1 MNRDRGFPY
10 RLYLV
15 ISETDC
21 RGRELL
27 WVAEE
32 AIRGGVD
39 LIQLREKQATTAE
52 FLKKAIQLKN
62 VTDHYGIPLIIND
75 NLAVAQ
81 QVGAF
86 GIHVGQQDLPP
97 SEIRRAWRDCRLLG
111 YSVEELSQLENPEVG
126 WADYLGVSPIF
137 STDTKPDT
145 VTEWGI
151 DGIQNLRQQTD
162 VPLVAI
168 GRMGRDNAAAVI
180 KAGADCMA
188 VVSAICAADR
198 PREAAAELKALVT
211 SIPS

>member
-1 MNRDRGFPY
+1 MKADRTFPY

-15 ISETDC
+15 ISEADC
-21 RGRELL
+21 RGRELH

-52 FLKKAIQLKN
+52 FLEKAIQLKQ
-62 VTDHYGIPLIIND
+62 VTDRYGVPLIIND

-111 YSVEELSQLENPEVG
+111 YSVEELSQLENPETG

-137 STDTKPDT
+137 STATKPDT

-151 DGIQNLRQQTD
+151 DGIRNLRQQTD
-162 VPLVAI
+162 MSLVAI
-168 GRMGRDNAAAVI
+168 GRMGRDNAAAVVE
-180 KAGADCMA
+180 AGADCVA
-188 VVSAICAADR
+188 VVSAICAADH
-198 PREAAAELKALVT
+198 PREAAAELKALVN
-211 SIPS
+211 PK

>member
-1 MNRDRGFPY
+1 MKRDHTFLY

-15 ISETDC
+15 ISEADC
-21 RGRELL
+21 RGRDLL

-39 LIQLREKQATTAE
+39 LIQLREKKATTAE
-52 FLKKAIQLKN
+52 FLEKATQLKA
-62 VTDHYGIPLIIND
+62 VTDRYGVPLIIND
-75 NLAVAQ
+75 NLTVAQ

-97 SEIRRAWRDCRLLG
+97 SEIRRAWGDCRLLG

-126 WADYLGVSPIF
+126 WADYLGVSPVF

-151 DGIQNLRQQTD
+151 DGIRHLRQQTD
-162 VPLVAI
+162 MPLVAI
-168 GRMGRDNAAAVI
+168 GRMGRDNAAAVME
-180 KAGADCMA
+180 AGADCMA

-198 PREAAAELKALVT
+198 PREAAAELKALVN
-211 SIPS
+211 PK

>member
-1 MNRDRGFPY
+1 MKANQEFPY

-15 ISETDC
+15 ISEADC

-39 LIQLREKQATTAE
+39 LIQLREKQATTTE
-52 FLKKAIQLKN
+52 FLEKATQLKA
-62 VTDHYGIPLIIND
+62 VTDRYEVPLIIND
-75 NLAVAQ
+75 NLMVAQ

-97 SEIRRAWRDCRLLG
+97 SEIRRVWRDCRLLG
-111 YSVEELSQLENPEVG
+111 YSVEELSQLDNPEIA

-145 VTEWGI
+145 VT
-151 DGIQNLRQQTD
+151 
-162 VPLVAI
+162 
-168 GRMGRDNAAAVI
+168 
-180 KAGADCMA
+180 
-188 VVSAICAADR
+188 
-198 PREAAAELKALVT
+198 
-211 SIPS
+211 

>member
-1 MNRDRGFPY
+1 MKANQEFPY

-15 ISETDC
+15 ISEADC

-39 LIQLREKQATTAE
+39 LIQLREKQATTTE
-52 FLKKAIQLKN
+52 FLEKATQLKA
-62 VTDHYGIPLIIND
+62 VTDRYEVPLIIND
-75 NLAVAQ
+75 NLMVAQ

-97 SEIRRAWRDCRLLG
+97 SEIRRAWADCRLLG
-111 YSVEELSQLENPEVG
+111 YSVEELSQLDNPEIA

-151 DGIQNLRQQTD
+151 DGIRNLRQQTD
-162 VPLVAI
+162 MPLVAI
-168 GRMGRDNAAAVI
+168 GRMGRDNAAAVME
-180 KAGADCMA
+180 AGADCVA

-198 PREAAAELKALVT
+198 PREAAAELKALVNPT
-211 SIPS
+211 